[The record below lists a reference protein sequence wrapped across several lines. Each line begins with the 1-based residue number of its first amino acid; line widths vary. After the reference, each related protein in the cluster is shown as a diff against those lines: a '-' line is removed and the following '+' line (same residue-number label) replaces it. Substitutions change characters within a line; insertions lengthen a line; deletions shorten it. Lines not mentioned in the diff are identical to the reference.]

1 MAFLLLHNLLSIGNL
16 LVSTSESQ
24 QDIDESFKQKFMKYG
39 GSVPKQKGIANA
51 LVHFIADTMSPLSVV
66 ENSHL
71 KLFELI
77 RSKIW
82 TTILKTIVYKTP
94 EQSIYWIR
102 TQTQWS
108 YNIIEIIRLKVD
120 LWSNRQMKGF
130 IGITGHF
137 ILICD
142 VSLQTWEKAA
152 AGGWGDTLEFP
163 YDHFPTLGHR
173 YVPYY
178 SVGSK
183 RRLIRKTSQHLK
195 GVIYV

>member
-16 LVSTSESQ
+16 HVSTSESQ

-82 TTILKTIVYKTP
+82 TTILKTKHLSKVYTESEHKL
-94 EQSIYWIR
+94 
-102 TQTQWS
+102 
-108 YNIIEIIRLKVD
+108 NDHIILLK
-120 LWSNRQMKGF
+120 LP
-130 IGITGHF
+130 
-137 ILICD
+137 
-142 VSLQTWEKAA
+142 A
-152 AGGWGDTLEFP
+152 
-163 YDHFPTLGHR
+163 
-173 YVPYY
+173 
-178 SVGSK
+178 
-183 RRLIRKTSQHLK
+183 
-195 GVIYV
+195 